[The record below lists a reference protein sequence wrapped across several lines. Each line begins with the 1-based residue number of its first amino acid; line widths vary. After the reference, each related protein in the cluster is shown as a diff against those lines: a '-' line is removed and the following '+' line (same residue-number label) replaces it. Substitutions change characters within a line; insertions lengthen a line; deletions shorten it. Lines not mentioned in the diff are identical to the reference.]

1 MVRKKNPKNLELLNI
16 AWNRR
21 SLNNSIEVTYFSM
34 NIFNNRRND
43 QMTRKSIGLL
53 KNAYIVL
60 K

>member
-1 MVRKKNPKNLELLNI
+1 MVRKKNPNNLELSNI

-21 SLNNSIEVTYFSM
+21 LLNNSIEVTYFSM
-34 NIFNNRRND
+34 NNFNNRRNE
-43 QMTRKSIGLL
+43 RKKIDRFV

>member
-1 MVRKKNPKNLELLNI
+1 MVRKKNPNNLELSNI
-16 AWNRR
+16 AWNWR

-34 NIFNNRRND
+34 NNFNNRRND
-43 QMTRKSIGLL
+43 HTTRKSIGLL